1 MQEVRNMSG
10 KLVCR
15 VDPKTLT
22 VEIVS
27 KGQKTVIVFVPDDNP
42 IVYSS
47 HVV

>member
-1 MQEVRNMSG
+1 MQEVRNTKG

-27 KGQKTVIVFVPDDNP
+27 KGQKTCIVFNP
-42 IVYSS
+42 GGQPKIRNTRTS
-47 HVV
+47 

>member
-1 MQEVRNMSG
+1 MHEIRNGSG

-27 KGQKTVIVFVPDDNP
+27 KGQKTVVAFCPSSEAKVTNAKIV
-42 IVYSS
+42 
-47 HVV
+47 